1 MADILCVPKTI
12 DTATELLVIF
22 ETLSLSSQPLFR
34 DENSAVNTQ
43 HDIKKRTVYSIG
55 WQSPKFKPFSTGSL
69 QA

>member
-55 WQSPKFKPFSTGSL
+55 
-69 QA
+69 